1 MLFEMS
7 PYVAQPGFELP
18 GSRDPGSVTWEAA
31 WFKSDF
37 FKKRQPLYKLGKHST
52 NGARSL
58 CMQMSPLDPFIRS
71 PGSDIVNLSPS

>member
-1 MLFEMS
+1 
-7 PYVAQPGFELP
+7 
-18 GSRDPGSVTWEAA
+18 
-31 WFKSDF
+31 
-37 FKKRQPLYKLGKHST
+37 LYKLGKHST